1 MRNPLPMILMFAAA
15 CGADAALGSGVD
27 STGDKDE
34 DLAIQIGAALSAACP
49 LGAPGDEA
57 ARLDCGDK
65 LARLDVLRDNM
76 AEPFLWG
83 AQGAGK
89 PLDLY
94 ENNLTRFN
102 PLVWRKMYASLFM
115 FGSDFRVEVNGAQ
128 TLLHMPYAF
137 RGALDAGSY
146 PYPFWHSKGKWDS
159 YQLATEVVLVLE
171 NGHLLG
177 GMRGE
182 AQDPARPYVAH
193 TFDGQW
199 SWTTP
204 EGIPQPTAMLY
215 SNLFSPSN
223 TMIPVLDQAFR
234 QLETRART
242 QNCAGCHSPDNSQKV
257 SQLVLLNYPNQA
269 IYARN
274 EIVAELEAN
283 TMPMNVGTPSGIPNA
298 TEREAL
304 LTLARAFQAAAEQAL
319 RLEGERVAQVQ

>member
-1 MRNPLPMILMFAAA
+1 MFTAA
-15 CGADAALGSGVD
+15 CGADAIPGPDVD
-27 STGDKDE
+27 NTGKDE
-34 DLAIQIGAALSAACP
+34 ALAIQIGEELSAACP
-49 LGAPGDEA
+49 LGAPSDEA

-65 LARLDVLRDNM
+65 LARLDVLRNNM

-94 ENNLTRFN
+94 ENKLTRFN

-115 FGSDFRVEVNGAQ
+115 FGSDFRVENNGSQ
-128 TLLHMPYAF
+128 TLLHIPYAF

-146 PYPFWHSKGKWDS
+146 PYPFWHSKAKWDS

-171 NGHLLG
+171 NGRLLG

-182 AQDPARPYVAH
+182 VQDPGRPYVAH
-193 TFDGQW
+193 TFDGKW
-199 SWTTP
+199 GWTTP
-204 EGIPQPTAMLY
+204 EGIPQPASSMLY
-215 SNLFSPSN
+215 SSLFSRSN

-234 QLETRART
+234 QLEAKARA
-242 QNCAGCHSPDNSQKV
+242 QSCSDCHSPDNSQKV

-274 EIVAELEAN
+274 AIVAELEAN
-283 TMPMNVGTPSGIPNA
+283 RMPTNAGIPDV
-298 TEREAL
+298 EQREEL
-304 LTLARAFQAAAEQAL
+304 LALARAFQSAAEQAL
-319 RLEGERVAQVQ
+319 RLEGERVAQIQ